1 MKRRREC
8 FLIDGYNV
16 IHAWPAL
23 SRLAAI
29 ELAQARDQ
37 LVHLL
42 TEYGAF
48 EQYDVTIVF
57 DALFTIDEAH
67 EECHTANV
75 VVVYTAAGETAD
87 SRIERLTYELVRD
100 GREVHV
106 VTSDGAEQ
114 SVILG
119 AGAYRLPAMELWRR
133 IQKFR
138 EKLKKEY
145 LPSAR
150 QRVKRNEIL
159 TRIDKGVAAQL
170 DKLRRREK

>member
-1 MKRRREC
+1 M
-8 FLIDGYNV
+8 
-16 IHAWPAL
+16 
-23 SRLAAI
+23 
-29 ELAQARDQ
+29 
-37 LVHLL
+37 
-42 TEYGAF
+42 
-48 EQYDVTIVF
+48 
-57 DALFTIDEAH
+57 
-67 EECHTANV
+67 
-75 VVVYTAAGETAD
+75 
-87 SRIERLTYELVRD
+87 
-100 GREVHV
+100 HV

-150 QRVKRNEIL
+150 QRVERNEIL